1 MQIGVFHTTYRNK
14 HITNSVPEFI
24 TCHRLPLDIANKYD
38 EVVAKIFEAL
48 EDIKQEQ
55 HNTQYKMLIIRK
67 DLADLE
73 EIVEELAPVSSKNLE
88 SQVLAE

>member
-1 MQIGVFHTTYRNK
+1 M
-14 HITNSVPEFI
+14 
-24 TCHRLPLDIANKYD
+24 PLDIANKYD